1 MMTTTEQRFEHARF
15 DALASRRSPEEVG
28 AWYRL
33 ILVLAAVAALVT
45 WGLVDASDSSRSRHS
60 GLSAT
65 STDQQLYDGRGKW
78 GGYMAQ

>member
-15 DALASRRSPEEVG
+15 DARAPRRAPEAAG

-45 WGLVDASDSSRSRHS
+45 WGLIDGSDNSRAGRS

-65 STDQQLYDGRGKW
+65 SAGQQLYDGHGKW
-78 GGYMAQ
+78 GGYMVQ